1 MAPVSTLKPLGLGEL
16 LDRSVG
22 FWRSNWKALFQLVVG
37 FQLIEYIFVAFAQS
51 GSRWLFPLAR
61 DPSAI
66 QNAPERALPD
76 LLGSMGLL
84 MFAVLLSLLVGQVA
98 GVATTWFSWSRLMG
112 TSQPTPGDAFRHAAA
127 RLTTTVGA
135 FGLSLGWSVLVMLLL
150 MLPAVALGGVS
161 LVLITQ
167 DAKAASVVFA
177 ILASLAL
184 LAGTVVLILW
194 FIIRFVLMS
203 QIIAIEPTTALGA
216 FRRAGELSSGRVT
229 KGPLGFVKVRLTIL
243 VTVIGGILLVVGIV
257 SSLPV
262 LLTGAAFGAGFTP
275 GKAIDDVVPVLLLL
289 PLQLVQTLLGA
300 LVSPLFVIFQVFFYG
315 DMRARREGLDL
326 ELALGAPTP

>member
-1 MAPVSTLKPLGLGEL
+1 
-16 LDRSVG
+16 
-22 FWRSNWKALFQLVVG
+22 
-37 FQLIEYIFVAFAQS
+37 
-51 GSRWLFPLAR
+51 
-61 DPSAI
+61 
-66 QNAPERALPD
+66 
-76 LLGSMGLL
+76 MGLL

-112 TSQPTPGDAFRHAAA
+112 TSQPTPGDSFRHAAA

-135 FGLSLGWSVLVMLLL
+135 FGLSLGWSVVVMLLML
-150 MLPAVALGGVS
+150 LPAVALGGVA

-184 LAGTVVLILW
+184 VAGTVVLILW

-203 QIIAIEPTTALGA
+203 QIIAIEPTTALSA

-229 KGPLGFVKVRLTIL
+229 KGPLGLVKVRLTIL